1 MPNYV
6 DQQSS
11 AAVAAAQSCLMKH
24 TASRTLPWAI
34 HDPRTWISRHESQH
48 HYMEDRSKRKSRREG
63 GESEIWSSMVMNIHY
78 ECMTLYN
85 TIIVQYG
92 MHVYQYKIRGVPVN
106 SNPPAVT
113 CMSALDEMI
122 PVAQIC
128 LNIWAITEIELM
140 TSRKNIPAVT
150 DLPAFEPWL

>member
-1 MPNYV
+1 
-6 DQQSS
+6 
-11 AAVAAAQSCLMKH
+11 
-24 TASRTLPWAI
+24 
-34 HDPRTWISRHESQH
+34 
-48 HYMEDRSKRKSRREG
+48 
-63 GESEIWSSMVMNIHY
+63 MVMNIHY
-78 ECMTLYN
+78 ECTTLYN

-128 LNIWAITEIELM
+128 LHIWAITEIDLM
-140 TSRKNIPAVT
+140 TSQKNIPAGT
-150 DLPAFEPWL
+150 NLPAFIYVHTVMHTLVVVVVTLVVNSPLH